1 MVRSPTSS
9 AHLARRLRGAA
20 LLALVAAQAIPLG
33 ATPPA
38 VRLPILN
45 RLGQALFPSNDPGYL
60 PSVGAPGLRL
70 REVPATIPIKAPPVA
85 LYAVPAPAATTPDAK
100 TNEPNTEAKPNVPD
114 TPKSI
119 VLTDR
124 PPPPVRPEDFLPYFQ
139 LNDGSSR
146 GAPAEG
152 VQFTPARPEL
162 PSSQAEYRQ
171 Q

>member
-1 MVRSPTSS
+1 MVRRPTSS
-9 AHLARRLRGAA
+9 ARLARRLRGAA
-20 LLALVAAQAIPLG
+20 LLALVAAQALPLG

-45 RLGQALFPSNDPGYL
+45 RLGQALFPTNDPGYL

-70 REVPATIPIKAPPVA
+70 REVPAAVPIKAPPVA
-85 LYAVPAPAATTPDAK
+85 LYAVPVPPVTDPDAK
-100 TNEPNTEAKPNVPD
+100 ATEPNTGPQTATAD
-114 TPKSI
+114 TPPI

-124 PPPPVRPEDFLPYFQ
+124 KPPPVRPEDFLPYFQ

-162 PSSQAEYRQ
+162 PGSQAEYRQ

>member
-1 MVRSPTSS
+1 MLCSLTSS
-9 AHLARRLRGAA
+9 ARLARRLRAAA
-20 LLALVAAQAIPLG
+20 LLALVVAQAFPLG

-38 VRLPILN
+38 VRPPIIN
-45 RLGQALFPSNDPGYL
+45 RLGKALFPTNDPGYL
-60 PSVGAPGLRL
+60 PAVGSPGLRL
-70 REVPATIPIKAPPVA
+70 HAGPAAIPIKAPPVA
-85 LYAVPAPAATTPDAK
+85 LYAVPDPVAMAAAAK
-100 TNEPNTEAKPNVPD
+100 PTEASTAPQPVVAD
-114 TPKSI
+114 TPKPV

-124 PPPPVRPEDFLPYFQ
+124 KPPPVRPEDFLPYFQ